1 MLISYCFKGIS
12 EIALDIAALNEPG
25 VKPCD
30 KEKIWT
36 ILGPEL
42 SSDEGKK
49 TLIVW
54 ALLYGMKSAGASF
67 SRHISDCMRH
77 IGISVMQRLMLTFGP
92 RQW

>member
-1 MLISYCFKGIS
+1 MNL
-12 EIALDIAALNEPG
+12 E
-25 VKPCD
+25 VKLCE
-30 KEKIWT
+30 EKIWT

-67 SRHISDCMRH
+67 SRHISGCMRQL
-77 IGISVMQRLMLTFGP
+77 GYQSCKD
-92 RQW
+92 